1 MEIHKMALSDS
12 KYPALLRSIKD
23 PPKELYFSGNIDL
36 LENDCLAV
44 VGARKA
50 TAYGKWAAH
59 TIAKR
64 AAAHGI
70 AVVSGMA
77 DGIDSA
83 AHRGAIDGGG
93 GTIAVLGCGI
103 DICYP
108 RSNRELWRNIA
119 EQGLLLSEYSPGTP
133 PMPFRFPLR
142 NRIISGLSEVV
153 VIAEAGL
160 SSGSLITAE
169 LAADQGRDVYAVP
182 GNINATASIG
192 GNKLIRDGAIPVVV
206 IDDVLEAMGIR
217 EKRRAGSG
225 KSNLGKDEKN
235 LLYSISEEGETTLD
249 RLCKMTGKS
258 ASEVNALVTIL
269 EMKGELMTSMGKIF
283 IAKY

>member
-1 MEIHKMALSDS
+1 MEIHRITMADS
-12 KYPALLRSIKD
+12 SYPSSLRSIKD

-36 LENDCLAV
+36 LESDCLAV

-50 TAYGKWAAH
+50 TAYGKWVAH
-59 TIAKR
+59 SIAKR
-64 AAAHGI
+64 AAAHDI
-70 AVVSGMA
+70 VVVSGMA
-77 DGIDSA
+77 DGIDTA
-83 AHRGAIDGGG
+83 AHRGAIEGDG

-108 RSNRELWRNIA
+108 QSNWDLWRKIA
-119 EQGLLLSEYSPGTP
+119 AQGLLLSEYSPGTP

-182 GNINATASIG
+182 GNINATSSIG

-206 IDDVLEAMGIR
+206 IDDVLEAMGIL
-217 EKRRAGSG
+217 EKRKSGS
-225 KSNLGKDEKN
+225 KNSHLGNDEKI
-235 LLYSISEEGETTLD
+235 LLRSISQEGETTLD
-249 RLCKMTGKS
+249 RLCKMTGKT

>member
-1 MEIHKMALSDS
+1 
-12 KYPALLRSIKD
+12 
-23 PPKELYFSGNIDL
+23 
-36 LENDCLAV
+36 

-59 TIAKR
+59 SIAKR
-64 AAAHGI
+64 AAVYGI

-83 AHRGAIDGGG
+83 AHRGAIEGEG

-108 RSNRELWRNIA
+108 KSNRELWKKIA
-119 EQGLLLSEYSPGTP
+119 GQGLLLSEYSPGTP

-160 SSGSLITAE
+160 SSGSLITAQ

-217 EKRRAGSG
+217 GKRRVGSMI
-225 KSNLGKDEKN
+225 SNLGKDEKD
-235 LLYSISEEGETTLD
+235 LLNSVSEEGETTLD
-249 RLCKMTGKS
+249 RLCKMTGKP
-258 ASEVNALVTIL
+258 ASEVSALVTIL